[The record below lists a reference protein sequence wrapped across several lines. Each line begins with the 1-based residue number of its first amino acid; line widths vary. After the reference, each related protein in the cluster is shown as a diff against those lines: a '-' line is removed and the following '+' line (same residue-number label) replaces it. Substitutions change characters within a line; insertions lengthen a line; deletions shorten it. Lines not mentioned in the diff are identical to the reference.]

1 LPAPDPS
8 REPTTWL
15 LELTQRYGPAL
26 IKNFSDC
33 DSMSRITNPLLSLNP
48 SNENLMNKRISGL
61 WVLFLILLAQCAP
74 KINPS
79 GYWTGISKKAVSA
92 KAMVVSAHPL
102 ASKVGIRIL
111 HQGGNAVDAA
121 VGVQFALA
129 VVYPRAGNIGGGG
142 FMVYRAASGETN
154 TLDYREKAPALAS
167 RDMYLDS
174 LGNPGTGSV
183 LGHLASGVPG
193 TVDGLITAHAKYGK
207 LSFEK
212 IIAPA
217 IRLAEDGFQVTAD
230 EAARLQDYREVF
242 VRTNGMENAFVK
254 ANKWKE
260 GDWLIQKELA
270 WTLKQIRDRGRAGF
284 YEGPVADRIVAEMI
298 QGKGIISHDDLKAYR
313 SVWRKPVI
321 VPYRDYKVISMA
333 PPSSGG
339 IALGQLLKMVE
350 PYPLKD
356 WGFRDSRTIHLMV
369 EAERRVYADR
379 AQYLGDAD
387 FYPVPQD
394 SLLNPKYLKYRMQ
407 DYREEQAS
415 KSSSVYAGNFKLA
428 LEHFETT
435 HLSVVDQY
443 GNAVAVTTTL
453 NGNFGSKVIVDG
465 AGFLMNNEMDDF
477 SVKPGVPNMFG
488 LIGGEAN
495 AIQPGKR
502 MLSSM
507 TPTIVEK
514 NGKLSMVVGT
524 PGGSTIITSVFQ
536 VILNVLEWNMPMG
549 EAVAASRFHH
559 QWLPD
564 EIILEE
570 NAFDPVL
577 KSKLESMGH
586 KIRSISSI
594 GLVDAIRVRPDG
606 GLEGGADPRGDDH
619 AEGW

>member
-1 LPAPDPS
+1 MF
-8 REPTTWL
+8 
-15 LELTQRYGPAL
+15 
-26 IKNFSDC
+26 K
-33 DSMSRITNPLLSLNP
+33 RIT
-48 SNENLMNKRISGL
+48 GL
-61 WVLFLILLAQCAP
+61 CVLFLLLFTQCTP
-74 KINPS
+74 RINPS
-79 GYWTGISKKAVSA
+79 GYWTGITKKAISVKS
-92 KAMVVSAHPL
+92 MVVSAHPL
-102 ASKVGIRIL
+102 ASKVGNRIL

-121 VGVQFALA
+121 VGVQLALA

-154 TLDYREKAPALAS
+154 TLDYREKAPDLAS

-174 LGNPGTGSV
+174 LGKPGNGSI

-207 LSFEK
+207 LPFEK
-212 IIAPA
+212 IITPS
-217 IRLAEDGFQVTAD
+217 IRLAEEGFQITAD
-230 EAARLQDYREVF
+230 EAARLQDYKSVF
-242 VRTNGMENAFVK
+242 ISTNGKENAFVK
-254 ANKWKE
+254 ENDWKE
-260 GDWLIQKELA
+260 GDWLVQKDLA
-270 WTLKQIRDRGRAGF
+270 WTLRQIRDRGRAGF
-284 YEGPVADRIVAEMI
+284 YEGPVADRIVAEMN
-298 QGKGIISHDDLKAYR
+298 QGQGIISHHDLESYH

-321 VPYRDYKVISMA
+321 VNYKDYRVISMA

-350 PYPLKD
+350 PFPVRE
-356 WGFRDSRTIHLMV
+356 WGFRDPRTIHLMA

-394 SLLNPKYLKYRMQ
+394 SLLNPKYLKFRMQ
-407 DYREEQAS
+407 DFNELQAS
-415 KSSSVYAGNFKLA
+415 KSQNIYAGNYKLA

-435 HLSVVDQY
+435 HLSVVDPY

-465 AGFLMNNEMDDF
+465 AGFFMNNEMDDF

-495 AIQPGKR
+495 AIKPGKR

-536 VILNVLEWNMPMG
+536 VILNVLEWNMGMS

-570 NAFDPVL
+570 NAFDSTL
-577 KSKLESMGH
+577 KLKLESLGH
-586 KIRSISSI
+586 KMRTIRSI
-594 GLVDAIRVRPDG
+594 GLVDAILVRPDG
-606 GLEGGADPRGDDH
+606 SLEGGADPRGDDH

>member
-1 LPAPDPS
+1 M
-8 REPTTWL
+8 
-15 LELTQRYGPAL
+15 
-26 IKNFSDC
+26 F
-33 DSMSRITNPLLSLNP
+33 SRIT
-48 SNENLMNKRISGL
+48 GL
-61 WVLFLILLAQCAP
+61 WVILLVLFIQCAP
-74 KINPS
+74 CINPS
-79 GYWTGISKKAVSA
+79 GYWTGITKKAISE

-102 ASKVGIRIL
+102 ASMVGNRIL

-121 VGVQFALA
+121 VGVQLALA

-174 LGNPGTGSV
+174 LGKPGTGSI

-212 IIAPA
+212 IIAPS
-217 IRLAEDGFQVTAD
+217 IRLAEEGFQITAD
-230 EAARLQDYREVF
+230 EAARLQDYRAVF
-242 VRTNGMENAFVK
+242 ISTNGKENAFIK
-254 ANKWKE
+254 ETDWKE
-260 GDWLIQKELA
+260 GDWLIQKDLA
-270 WTLKQIRDRGRAGF
+270 WTLRQIRDQGRAGF
-284 YEGPVADRIVAEMI
+284 YEGPVADRIVAEMH
-298 QGKGIISHDDLKAYR
+298 QGNGIIRHEDLKAYR

-321 VPYRDYKVISMA
+321 VPYKEYKIISMA

-350 PYPLKD
+350 PYPLKE
-356 WGFRDSRTIHLMV
+356 WGFRDPRTIHLLT

-387 FYPVPQD
+387 FFPVPQD
-394 SLLNPKYLKYRMQ
+394 SLLDPKYLKYRMQ
-407 DYREEQAS
+407 DFNELQAS
-415 KSSSVYAGNFKLA
+415 KSESIYAGNYKLA

-443 GNAVAVTTTL
+443 GNAVGVTTTL
-453 NGNFGSKVIVDG
+453 NGNFGSKVIVDR
-465 AGFLMNNEMDDF
+465 AGFFMNNEMDDF
-477 SVKPGVPNMFG
+477 SIKPGVPNMFG

-495 AIQPGKR
+495 SIQPGKR

-507 TPTIVEK
+507 TPTILEK

-536 VILNVLEWNMPMG
+536 VILNVLEWNMPMA

-570 NAFDPVL
+570 NAFDAGL
-577 KSKLESMGH
+577 KNKLESMGH
-586 KIRSISSI
+586 KLRAIRGI
-594 GLVDAIRVRPDG
+594 GLVDAILVRTDG
-606 GLEGGADPRGDDH
+606 SLEGGADPRGDDH